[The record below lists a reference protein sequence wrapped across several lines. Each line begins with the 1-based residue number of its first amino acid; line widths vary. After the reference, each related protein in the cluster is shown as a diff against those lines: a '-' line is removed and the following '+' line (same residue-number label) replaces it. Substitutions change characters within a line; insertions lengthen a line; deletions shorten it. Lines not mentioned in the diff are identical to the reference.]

1 MSGFTKAK
9 VAQTIPVPIL
19 FEITGTDTNGEEID
33 EEVQVVHYFRRP
45 TTAQRERFSD
55 VLSPMGRRRTSSKS
69 VVQATYN
76 FWKSLI
82 EKVEGYDD
90 LPKGSQNGEWKH
102 EYFKDHIGQ
111 EHVQAAIILLM
122 QRLGGVEGEL
132 LKKSDSSPE
141 ESSS

>member
-1 MSGFTKAK
+1 MAGFSKEK
-9 VAQTIPVPIL
+9 VAQIIPIPIL
-19 FEITGTDTNGEEID
+19 FEITGTDGDGEVID

-55 VLSPMGRRRTSSKS
+55 VLSPMGRKRRSAKS
-69 VVQATYN
+69 IVQATYK

-90 LPKGSQNGEWKH
+90 LPQDDQSGGWKDG
-102 EYFKDHIGQ
+102 YFKDHIGQ
-111 EHVQAAIILLM
+111 EHVQASIILLM

-132 LKKSDSSPE
+132 LKKSVSSPE
-141 ESSS
+141 E

>member
-1 MSGFTKAK
+1 MSGFSKKK
-9 VAQTIPVPIL
+9 VAQVIPIPIL
-19 FEITGTDTNGEEID
+19 FEITGTDEDGENID

-45 TTAQRERFSD
+45 TTAQRERFAD
-55 VLSPMGRRRTSSKS
+55 ILSPMGRRRTSSKS

-90 LPKGSQNGEWKH
+90 LPQGSQNGEWKD

-111 EHVQAAIILLM
+111 EHVQAGVILLM

-132 LKKSDSSPE
+132 LKKSVSSPE
-141 ESSS
+141 E